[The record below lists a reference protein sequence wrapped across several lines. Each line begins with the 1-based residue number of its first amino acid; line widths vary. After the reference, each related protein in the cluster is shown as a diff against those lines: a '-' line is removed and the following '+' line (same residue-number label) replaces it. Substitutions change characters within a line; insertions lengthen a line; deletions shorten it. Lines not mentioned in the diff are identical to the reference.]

1 MQAVKCVVV
10 GDGAV
15 GKTSLLICYT
25 TNAFPGEYIPT
36 IFDNYSANVILDG
49 KSYNLGLWDTAG
61 MHVKYNI
68 NIKSSVL
75 YLREFLYF
83 FLQLQVRTITID

>member
-1 MQAVKCVVV
+1 MCILQVQKVLGKHKEFDKGKMQAVKCVVV

-36 IFDNYSANVILDG
+36 IFDNYSANVMVDG
-49 KSYNLGLWDTAG
+49 KAYNLGLWDTAG
-61 MHVKYNI
+61 M
-68 NIKSSVL
+68 
-75 YLREFLYF
+75 
-83 FLQLQVRTITID
+83 